1 MRVINLTQENIQP
14 FVQLAPLE
22 LIDELADAFHF
33 GLGAVAETEDGTA
46 AAVGILLYDVSEEE
60 YQSSDTGNDV
70 WLKWLYVAQDY
81 RQQGI
86 ADGLME
92 TFSELLNESGISSA
106 ACEAPALAEADL
118 LCEFLEQWGFTFSYQ
133 KKYELTM
140 TLEELLTYPFFE
152 ETVDAG
158 DVRPIRVLSGLQ
170 LRKKLEQLAVHNQRM
185 RELSDPE
192 EWEWIDPDISCA
204 IEKGGQIQSVFLVR
218 QRVSGVLEPVFL
230 YGSRENK
237 KEILALLRFAAVQAH
252 LNDPM
257 DTPVRLSGRSE
268 AAARL
273 IGWLFVG
280 QEPLVVR
287 YGEAVAMAEQF
298 RKLWDIDRQ
307 LLVLEQ
313 LEEQLTWERLIEQA
327 KDYEDKGESS
337 YV

>member
-33 GLGAVAETEDGTA
+33 GLGAVAETEDGTV
-46 AAVGILLYDVSEEE
+46 AAVGILLYDVAEEE
-60 YQSSDTGNDV
+60 YWSSDTGNEV
-70 WLKWLYVAQDY
+70 WLRWLYVAQDY

-92 TFSELLNESGISSA
+92 TFAELLNESGVSSV
-106 ACEAPALAEADL
+106 ACEAPAFADADL

-140 TLEELLTYPFFE
+140 TLEELLAYPFFE
-152 ETVDAG
+152 ETP
-158 DVRPIRVLSGLQ
+158 DVNDVKPIRVLSGLQ
-170 LRKKLEQLAVHNQRM
+170 LRKKLEQLAVRNERL
-185 RELSDPE
+185 RGLLDPE
-192 EWEWIDPDISCA
+192 EWEWIAPNISCA
-204 IEKGGQIQSVFLVR
+204 VDRGGQLRSIFLVR

-230 YGSRENK
+230 YGNRENK
-237 KEILALLRFAAVQAH
+237 KEVLAMLRFAAVQAY
-252 LNDPM
+252 LNAPM
-257 DTPVRLSGRSE
+257 DTPVRLSCRSE

-273 IGWLFVG
+273 IGWLFAD

-287 YGEAVAMAEQF
+287 YGEAAAMPEKI

-307 LLVLEQ
+307 LLALEQ
-313 LEEQLTWERLIEQA
+313 SEEQLAWERLIAQA
-327 KDYEDKGESS
+327 EDYEDEGE
-337 YV
+337 